1 MRGKSESRCALCHV
15 AMTSCEGEVREQVY
29 ETGLD
34 IENVNLRIRTVF
46 I

>member
-1 MRGKSESRCALCHV
+1 MVSVQRASH
-15 AMTSCEGEVREQVY
+15 EGEVREQVY

-34 IENVNLRIRTVF
+34 IKNVNLRIRTVF